1 MKLDAGAR
9 RRFDVAVVGSG
20 PAGIS
25 AAWPLVEAGLDV
37 LMVDGAEHAALP
49 TPFAGT
55 IGGLR
60 ADPAQW
66 RHRFGDDLSGSA
78 PEPDV
83 SPKFATPLARALT
96 GGYHPALGLAT
107 QGFWAAGSLSQGGLS
122 NVWGAVAETF
132 DDADLAAYPIGAA
145 DLAPSYQAVM
155 ARIGVSD
162 QPPPIPEGE
171 RFRSPVQEIL
181 RRQARLGGQ
190 ADFTLKPARNAILD
204 APRDGREACNQCGL
218 CLWGCGRRSIYNSA
232 YELPALQQFPN
243 FTYAQH
249 TRVLALSDASG
260 SPTLEVEQNG
270 ARLML
275 SARCVVLAA
284 GTISTTALALDRLGL
299 ADAPVRLLT
308 NPVGAIAFIVP
319 GLIGQELPERSFS
332 LGQLSYTVPIKDA
345 PDYAAGILYGADTL
359 PLGVIA
365 DRLPLGRPTALRLAC
380 TLMPALILAT
390 CYAPGRFSCNT
401 LRVERRPAEPGR
413 GSPRVTIEAK
423 RTKEADRAVV
433 ASARGLA
440 RQLRRLGAFAVPGS
454 LTLSQPGADAHYAGT
469 LPMGGS
475 GPAAC
480 APDGGLNGC
489 PGVYVVDG
497 AALSALPAR
506 HCTLTIMANADRI
519 ARALALNL
527 QTARAV

>member
-9 RRFDVAVVGSG
+9 RCYDAAVVGSG

-37 LMVDGAEHAALP
+37 LMVDGAEPTTLP

-55 IGGLR
+55 IGDLR
-60 ADPAQW
+60 AEPTQW
-66 RHRFGDDLSGSA
+66 RYRFGDDLSGSA

-96 GGYHPALGLAT
+96 GGYHSALGLAA

-122 NVWGAVAETF
+122 NVWGAVADTF

-162 QPPPIPEGE
+162 QPPPISEAGG
-171 RFRSPVQEIL
+171 FRSPVQEIF
-181 RRQARLGGQ
+181 RRKAKLSKQDG
-190 ADFTLKPARNAILD
+190 FVLKPARNAIL
-204 APRDGREACNQCGL
+204 AGPHDGREACNQCGL
-218 CLWGCGRRSIYNSA
+218 CLWGCARRSIYNSA
-232 YELPALQQFPN
+232 YELPALQRFSN
-243 FTYAQH
+243 FTYVRHA
-249 TRVLALSDASG
+249 RVLSLSGAMG
-260 SPTLEVEQNG
+260 SPALEVEQHG
-270 ARLML
+270 TRMTL
-275 SARCVVLAA
+275 SAKRVVLAA

-299 ADAPVRLLT
+299 AGASVRLLT

-319 GLIGQELPERSFS
+319 RLIGQILPERSFS
-332 LGQLSYTVPIKDA
+332 LGQLSYTVPIKGA

-365 DRLPLGRPTALRLAC
+365 DRLPLSRPTALRVARA
-380 TLMPALILAT
+380 LMPALILAT
-390 CYAPGRFSCNT
+390 CYIPGRFSRNT
-401 LRVERRPAEPGR
+401 LRIEHGTKPG
-413 GSPRVTIEAK
+413 GGPPRVVIEGQ
-423 RTKEADRAVV
+423 RTKEASQIVA
-433 ASARGLA
+433 ASARALA
-440 RQLRRLGAFAVPGS
+440 RQVRRLGALAVPGS

-480 APDGGLNGC
+480 APDGELNGC
-489 PGVYVVDG
+489 PGVHVVDG
-497 AALSALPAR
+497 AALSDLPAR

-519 ARALALNL
+519 ARALALSL
-527 QTARAV
+527 QSARTV